1 MVSLT
6 SFRNA
11 KRGLRAVVSRERNAR
26 IHIVFAGLALAASLL
41 LRIDLNSFALICA
54 VIALVF
60 FAEVINT
67 AIERTLDLIATENN
81 QIVKLV
87 KDMTAGAV
95 LVTAAAAVIVAI
107 CIFGPALIKIIG
119 V

>member
-1 MVSLT
+1 M
-6 SFRNA
+6 
-11 KRGLRAVVSRERNAR
+11 RGLRAVVSRERNAR
-26 IHIVFAGLALAASLL
+26 IHIVFAVMALIASLL
-41 LRIDLNSFALICA
+41 LRIDLGGVALISA
-54 VIALVF
+54 MIALVF

-95 LVTAAAAVIVAI
+95 LVTASAAVLVAI
-107 CIFGPALIKIIG
+107 CVFGPPIFRLLG
-119 V
+119 Y